1 MGWEDALEKEMA
13 THSSTLAWKILWTE
27 EPGSLQSNMTGESHG
42 RRSLVGHSPQGR
54 KGLDTTE
61 QLYFHLHFKSSKRWW
76 YHGLEWKQWQFDLWF
91 L

>member
-1 MGWEDALEKEMA
+1 MA

-76 YHGLEWKQWQFDLWF
+76 YHGLEWKQWQEREAG
-91 L
+91 